1 MQSYQI
7 SNVELLDYQLAAI
20 NTESISL
27 VFSLFNEISHFE
39 LLYRIDIE
47 YLLKNYVYLCR
58 F

>member
-39 LLYRIDIE
+39 HLYRIGIE
-47 YLLKNYVYLCR
+47 YLLKDYVYLCG